1 MLSLKRNALVD
12 LKNWLTSRHRKPLLL
27 RGARQVGKSTLVK
40 QLAIEAQ
47 LELIEINLEEKELV
61 SFELNTIEI
70 EKIIS
75 EIEFIIERKIN
86 PKKDLIFIDEI
97 QKSKT
102 ALMSLRYFYERRPEL
117 IVIAAGS
124 LLDFLLNDK
133 SISFPVG
140 RVEFYKLGPL
150 TFSEFLHASNN
161 QILIEEYN
169 KSPDKISELGHKNL
183 TEMGRL
189 YSMVGGMPEV
199 VSHFFENK
207 KDFIY
212 ARKIQKNI
220 LNTYKADIIKYS
232 KQNHVLRCDKIFDW
246 VPASLG
252 EKVKY
257 SEIDST
263 EKSRDLKAAIQTL
276 LYARVITRCCHTN
289 ANKIPLAMSKDE
301 SIYKLYFLDAGL
313 ASAMVDLD
321 LATYL
326 IKQDN
331 YNGKLAEQFVAQH
344 LLNFDPSDDPFAT
357 DIFYWLKDKSSKNA
371 EVDFIY
377 SYQGQIY
384 PIEVKSGTN
393 SKSKS
398 LTVFSQEHPN
408 SKLGIFFSED
418 QYKEPKKTDSQ
429 FEKMYLPFYLV
440 EKLNS
445 ILDDHK

>member
-1 MLSLKRNALVD
+1 M
-12 LKNWLTSRHRKPLLL
+12 
-27 RGARQVGKSTLVK
+27 
-40 QLAIEAQ
+40 
-47 LELIEINLEEKELV
+47 
-61 SFELNTIEI
+61 
-70 EKIIS
+70 
-75 EIEFIIERKIN
+75 
-86 PKKDLIFIDEI
+86 
-97 QKSKT
+97 
-102 ALMSLRYFYERRPEL
+102 
-117 IVIAAGS
+117 
-124 LLDFLLNDK
+124 
-133 SISFPVG
+133 
-140 RVEFYKLGPL
+140 
-150 TFSEFLHASNN
+150 
-161 QILIEEYN
+161 
-169 KSPDKISELGHKNL
+169 
-183 TEMGRL
+183 
-189 YSMVGGMPEV
+189 
-199 VSHFFENK
+199 
-207 KDFIY
+207 
-212 ARKIQKNI
+212 
-220 LNTYKADIIKYS
+220 
-232 KQNHVLRCDKIFDW
+232 
-246 VPASLG
+246 
-252 EKVKY
+252 
-257 SEIDST
+257 DS
-263 EKSRDLKAAIQTL
+263 S
-276 LYARVITRCCHTN
+276 V
-289 ANKIPLAMSKDE
+289 
-301 SIYKLYFLDAGL
+301 YKLYFLDAGL